1 MRKTLYLKFILAY
14 FIFGIFGFIAVAT
27 VGSSL
32 TTENVR
38 RRVARNLYQEATE
51 IAGTYASDLYNS
63 DVTLESVQR
72 QMETLASYLH
82 AEIWIINP
90 SGRMIVNSSDEPAP
104 DEEIYVENFDPTVT
118 NGTYYTQGT
127 FFDSFSD
134 QVLSVFAPITR
145 GYTIRGY
152 VIIHYPVEA
161 ILEESD
167 SILNIIYIM
176 LLLIFLLSLIILIFF
191 TELVYRPLRKI
202 IRATEQFAAGNYH
215 YELNIESDDE
225 LGYLSASL
233 QYMTS
238 QIENAEEDQRKFI
251 ANVSHDFRSPLTSI
265 RGFLEAMLDGTIPP
279 ERHEHYIGIVL
290 NETDRLTKL
299 TNGLLTLNNLGTRGM
314 LLTLN
319 NLGTRGMLLTRSDF
333 DINETIRNVA
343 ASFEHACREKEIS
356 FRLVL
361 SGRILYVNA
370 DKERIQQVLYNLID
384 NAIKFSGSRSEIR
397 IETTEKGNKVMVSV
411 KDSGIGIPR
420 DDQKMIW
427 ERFYKTDLSRGKD
440 KKGTGLGLSIVREI
454 IRAHEENINL
464 VSTEGIGSEFIFTL
478 KRSELND
485 DLDLEE

>member
-14 FIFGIFGFIAVAT
+14 IIFGLFGFIAVAT

-127 FFDSFSD
+127 FFDSFSGEM
-134 QVLSVFAPITR
+134 LSVFAPITR

-152 VIIHYPVEA
+152 VTIHYPVEA

-233 QYMTS
+233 KYMTS

-299 TNGLLTLNNLGTRGM
+299 TNG

-427 ERFYKTDLSRGKD
+427 ERFYKSDLSRGKD

-485 DLDLEE
+485 NLDLEE

>member
-152 VIIHYPVEA
+152 VTIHYPVEA

-233 QYMTS
+233 KYMTS
-238 QIENAEEDQRKFI
+238 QIENAEEDQRKLSPTFPTI
-251 ANVSHDFRSPLTSI
+251 SVPPLLRSGASWKPCWTGPFLPKDMSI
-265 RGFLEAMLDGTIPP
+265 I
-279 ERHEHYIGIVL
+279 
-290 NETDRLTKL
+290 
-299 TNGLLTLNNLGTRGM
+299 
-314 LLTLN
+314 
-319 NLGTRGMLLTRSDF
+319 
-333 DINETIRNVA
+333 
-343 ASFEHACREKEIS
+343 
-356 FRLVL
+356 
-361 SGRILYVNA
+361 
-370 DKERIQQVLYNLID
+370 
-384 NAIKFSGSRSEIR
+384 
-397 IETTEKGNKVMVSV
+397 
-411 KDSGIGIPR
+411 
-420 DDQKMIW
+420 
-427 ERFYKTDLSRGKD
+427 
-440 KKGTGLGLSIVREI
+440 
-454 IRAHEENINL
+454 
-464 VSTEGIGSEFIFTL
+464 
-478 KRSELND
+478 
-485 DLDLEE
+485 